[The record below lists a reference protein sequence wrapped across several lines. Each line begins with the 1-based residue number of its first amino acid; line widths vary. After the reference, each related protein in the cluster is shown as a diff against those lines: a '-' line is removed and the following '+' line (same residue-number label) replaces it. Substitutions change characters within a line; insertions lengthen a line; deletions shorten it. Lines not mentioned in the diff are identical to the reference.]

1 MKKTF
6 ILGLTAASM
15 FILASCETEPTAEK
29 APAVVEGIPTTATIT
44 LANAPE
50 TMAAEAGTPVE
61 SAIAEGNLYVFNNA
75 DVLESIVPFTTANV
89 GQDKKITFQT
99 TTGMKRLFV
108 CANMQGKYPAFQT
121 IVDSPAGAT
130 KLQDFKKTEITGVTI
145 AGISTDNKFWMTNL
159 EKQPVQV
166 AVTDNSGTNNFTV
179 QVGRA
184 AAKVHLSVGANVEGN
199 GGTLSSIKFTTK
211 NNPNKMYLMPVYDGT
226 NYTGKQLLTPYYA
239 AVVNKANYVAS
250 AQKTVPGETY
260 MSENSSNDI
269 KAGKIS
275 YLLVEGIWTPA
286 LANTKKADGTPADV
300 ALTTGAKFW
309 RVAQYDKDPEQTG
322 AKMTGWAN
330 DLYYTAAPASSQ
342 IGTNQKAVDFTGGKC
357 YYSIFVQDK
366 AAGGDNELPL
376 RYTVKRNSYF
386 KVVINSISGSGS
398 NTEEGVIPDPD
409 KPVESQVTMNVTI
422 SVQGWNVIDQS
433 AGI

>member
-50 TMAAEAGTPVE
+50 TMAAEAGSPAE
-61 SAIAEGNLYVFNNA
+61 SAIAEGKLYVFNNA
-75 DVLESIVPFTTANV
+75 DVLESIVDFTTANV
-89 GQDKKITFQT
+89 GAGKKISFQT

-108 CANMQGKYPAFQT
+108 CANMAGKYPAFQT
-121 IVDSPAGAT
+121 IADSPGGAT
-130 KLQDFKKTEITGVTI
+130 TLKAFKETEITGVTI

-166 AVTDNSGTNNFTV
+166 AVTDNSGTNNFTA

-184 AAKVHLSVGANVEGN
+184 AAKVHLSVAAGVEGN
-199 GGTLSSIKFTTK
+199 GGTLTSIKFTTM
-211 NNPNKMYLMPVYDGT
+211 NNPNKMYLMPVYNGT
-226 NYTGKQLLTPYYA
+226 NYTGDQLLTPYYSA
-239 AVVNKANYVAS
+239 AVNKANYVAS
-250 AQKTVPGETY
+250 AQKEVPGETY
-260 MSENSSNDI
+260 MSENSTQDI
-269 KAGKIS
+269 KAGKVS
-275 YLLVEGIWTPA
+275 YLLVEGVWTPT
-286 LANTKKADGTPADV
+286 LANTKNPNGTAATQPLA
-300 ALTTGAKFW
+300 TGAKFW
-309 RVAQYDKDPEQTG
+309 RIAQYDKDPNAG
-322 AKMTGWAN
+322 DAKMTGWAN
-330 DLYYTAAPASSQ
+330 EFYYNDQPAIGQ

-357 YYSIFVQDK
+357 FYSINVQDK
-366 AAGGDNELPL
+366 AAGGDDQLPL

-398 NTEEGVIPDPD
+398 NDPGGVIPDPD
-409 KPVESQVTMNVTI
+409 KPVETQVTMNVTI
-422 SVQGWNVIDQS
+422 TVQGWNVIDQS